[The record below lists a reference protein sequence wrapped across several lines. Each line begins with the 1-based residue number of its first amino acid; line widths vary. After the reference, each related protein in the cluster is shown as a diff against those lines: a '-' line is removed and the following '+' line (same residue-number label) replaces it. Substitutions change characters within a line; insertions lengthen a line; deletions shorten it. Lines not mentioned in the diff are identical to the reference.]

1 MYNVLEKLRR
11 EEELTK
17 KEKEIHEQGLVSVLR
32 ELHDDLDRAVFQAY
46 GWQDLAKRLVGHP
59 GATTPWPEKP
69 EEQQQAEE
77 ELLQRLVDLNHQR
90 AAEEAQGKIRWLR
103 PDCQAPEETATQAE
117 LATEQP
123 KTAAR
128 RHPGPD
134 PGPKSKLPW
143 PKTLQAQI
151 RSVRDQLATTPMD
164 TQTLASHYKR
174 KPEKSVTQVLEAL
187 TELGM
192 VRQCEDG
199 AFRLREN

>member
-11 EEELTK
+11 EESLTD

-46 GWQDLAKRLVGHP
+46 GWDDLAEKLVGRP

-69 EEQQQAEE
+69 EEQQEAEE

-103 PDCQAPEETATQAE
+103 PEYQAPEEAPEQSE
-117 LATEQP
+117 LA
-123 KTAAR
+123 A
-128 RHPGPD
+128 G
-134 PGPKSKLPW
+134 SKEATTDQTTKRPSDKATKLTW

-151 RSVRDQLATTPMD
+151 RAVRDQLSSTPMD
-164 TQTLASHYKR
+164 AKTVASHYKR
-174 KPEKSVTQVLEAL
+174 SPEKNVTQVLEAL

-192 VRQCEDG
+192 VKEDEGG
-199 AFRLREN
+199 AYQLRVQ